1 MNDPRKH
8 RLMISSYR
16 ELGGH
21 DLTGNLR
28 NDVVRFL
35 QKHQCPK
42 TAEHVLKVGEEARR
56 IAILYGADPNAAEYA
71 GYLHDISA
79 VFPNHVRIQVSREIG
94 LEVLPEEEL
103 FPMIIHQKISAYMA
117 EDLFKITEPEIL
129 SAVSCHTT
137 LRSKASL
144 LDKVLFVADKLEWD
158 QTGIPPYLKEVTD
171 QLQIS
176 LDHAAFEYIQYLW
189 NRRELLKVVHPWLRD
204 AYDELRDS
212 LSHNHSNSK

>member
-1 MNDPRKH
+1 MNDPHNR
-8 RLMISSYR
+8 RLIISSYR
-16 ELGGH
+16 ELGEH
-21 DLTGNLR
+21 ELTGNLR
-28 NDVVRFL
+28 NDVASFL

-42 TAEHVLKVGEEARR
+42 TAEHVLKVGAEARR
-56 IAILYGADPNAAEYA
+56 IAVLYGAEPTAAEYA

-79 VFPNHVRIQVSREIG
+79 VFPNHVRIQVAHEIG
-94 LEVLPEEEL
+94 LEVLPEEEQ

-129 SAVSCHTT
+129 NAVGCHTT
-137 LRSKASL
+137 LRSKATL
-144 LDKVLFVADKLEWD
+144 LDKALFVADKMEWD
-158 QTGIPPYLKEVTD
+158 QTGIPPYLKEITE

-189 NRRELLKVVHPWLRD
+189 NRRELLKVIHPWLRD

-212 LSHNHSNSK
+212 LNHNLGNPK

>member
-1 MNDPRKH
+1 
-8 RLMISSYR
+8 
-16 ELGGH
+16 
-21 DLTGNLR
+21 
-28 NDVVRFL
+28 
-35 QKHQCPK
+35 
-42 TAEHVLKVGEEARR
+42 
-56 IAILYGADPNAAEYA
+56 
-71 GYLHDISA
+71 
-79 VFPNHVRIQVSREIG
+79 
-94 LEVLPEEEL
+94 
-103 FPMIIHQKISAYMA
+103 MA

-129 SAVSCHTT
+129 SAVGCHTT

-158 QTGIPPYLKEVTD
+158 QTGIPPYLEEVTD